1 MLRSLYIQNYALIEK
16 LDISFSSG
24 FSVITGETG
33 AGKSIILGAIG
44 LLLGQR
50 ADVKAIRVGASK
62 CIIEARFDISAY
74 GMQPFFEEN
83 ELEYEEE
90 CILRREVSASGKSRA
105 FINDTPASL
114 AQMKELGEQLID
126 VHSQH
131 QNLLL
136 NKEGFQLNVLDILSH
151 NEEALSAYQHIFGA
165 WKQAQQDLEA
175 LVARANQDKS
185 DEDYIR
191 FQLEQ
196 LEEAHLSAGE
206 QEELE
211 QEADT
216 LSHAE
221 EIKAGL
227 YRVGQTLYSDEGG
240 LLSGLKECLNT
251 MLGLQRVYPVAGELA
266 ERMES
271 TYIELKDI
279 SQEVSGKEDEIEF
292 NPERLDEVNER
303 LNLIYTLQQKHRVS
317 TVGELLALTDEYAA
331 KLSAITSSDE
341 HIEELK
347 ARCDALYNKVKKQAA
362 VLTKARTAAAR
373 EVEKQMAARL
383 VPLGM
388 PNVRFQV
395 EIGARKEPG
404 IHGAD
409 TVNFLFSANKNGALQ
424 SVSSVASGGEIA
436 RVMLS
441 IKAMIAGAVKLP
453 TIVFDEIDTGV
464 SGEIADRMADIMQ
477 EMGEQDRQVISI
489 THLPQIAAR
498 GCAHYKVYKQ
508 DNETETNSHIRRLT
522 DDERVE
528 EIAHML
534 SGAKLTEAAL
544 NNARALL
551 EVSNSKYPYMVD
563 NSEMIFGVRAVI
575 EAIQAGKE
583 IDKILVKK
591 DIQSDLSK
599 ELFAVLKGTLIPVQ
613 RVPVERINRVTR
625 KNHQGVIAFISSVTY
640 QKTEDLVP
648 FLFEQGKNPLFV
660 MLDGITDVRNFG
672 AIARTCEC
680 AAVDAVIIPA
690 RNSVSVN
697 ADAMKTSAGALHTLP
712 VCREHSLKETLQFLK
727 NSGFHIVAA
736 TEKGDYD
743 YTKADYTGPMCIIM
757 GAEDKGVS
765 YDNLALCDEWVKIP
779 MLGTIE
785 SLNVSVAAGILIYEA
800 VKQRTN

>member
-16 LDISFSSG
+16 LDISFGAG

-50 ADVKAIRVGASK
+50 AEVKAIRQGASK
-62 CIIEARFDISAY
+62 CVIEARFDISAY
-74 GMQPFFEEN
+74 GMEPFFEDN

-90 CILRREVSASGKSRA
+90 CILRREVYASGKSRA

-114 AQMKELGEQLID
+114 VQMKELGEQLID

-151 NEEALSAYQHIFGA
+151 NDEQLSAYQSLYRE
-165 WKQAQQDLEA
+165 WKQAQQDLAE
-175 LVARANQDKS
+175 LIARAEQNKA

-196 LEEAHLSAGE
+196 LEEANLSAGE

-211 QEADT
+211 QETDT

-227 YRVGQTLYSDEGG
+227 FRVGQLLTSDEGG
-240 LLSGLKECLNT
+240 LLAGLKESLNT
-251 MLGLQRVYPVAGELA
+251 MLGLQKVYSPATELA
-266 ERMES
+266 ERLES
-271 TYIELKDI
+271 TYIELKDV
-279 SQEVSGKEDEIEF
+279 SQEVSSQEEDVEF
-292 NPERLDEVNER
+292 NPERLEEVNDR
-303 LNLIYTLQQKHRVS
+303 LNLIYTLQQKHRVT
-317 TVGELLALTDEYAA
+317 TVEELLALTEEYAA
-331 KLSAITSSDE
+331 KLAAITSYDE
-341 HIEELK
+341 RIGELTTL
-347 ARCDALYNKVKKQAA
+347 CDTLYNKVKKQAA
-362 VLTKARTAAAR
+362 VLTKARAGAAR
-373 EVEKQMAARL
+373 EVEKQMASRL

-395 EIGARKEPG
+395 EMGMRKEPG
-404 IHGAD
+404 VHGED

-424 SVSSVASGGEIA
+424 SISSVASGGEIA

-508 DNETETNSHIRRLT
+508 DNETETNSHIRRLA
-522 DDERVE
+522 DEERVE

-534 SGAKLTEAAL
+534 SGATLTEAAL
-544 NNARALL
+544 NNAKALL
-551 EVSNSKYPYMVD
+551 
-563 NSEMIFGVRAVI
+563 
-575 EAIQAGKE
+575 
-583 IDKILVKK
+583 
-591 DIQSDLSK
+591 
-599 ELFAVLKGTLIPVQ
+599 
-613 RVPVERINRVTR
+613 
-625 KNHQGVIAFISSVTY
+625 
-640 QKTEDLVP
+640 
-648 FLFEQGKNPLFV
+648 
-660 MLDGITDVRNFG
+660 GIKR
-672 AIARTCEC
+672 
-680 AAVDAVIIPA
+680 
-690 RNSVSVN
+690 
-697 ADAMKTSAGALHTLP
+697 
-712 VCREHSLKETLQFLK
+712 
-727 NSGFHIVAA
+727 
-736 TEKGDYD
+736 
-743 YTKADYTGPMCIIM
+743 
-757 GAEDKGVS
+757 
-765 YDNLALCDEWVKIP
+765 
-779 MLGTIE
+779 
-785 SLNVSVAAGILIYEA
+785 
-800 VKQRTN
+800 

>member
-16 LDISFSSG
+16 LDIGFGAG

-44 LLLGQR
+44 LMLGQR
-50 ADVKAIRVGASK
+50 ADVKAIRQGASK
-62 CIIEARFDISAY
+62 CVIEARFDISAY
-74 GMQPFFEEN
+74 GMRPFFEEN

-90 CILRREVSASGKSRA
+90 CILRREVYASGKSRA

-114 AQMKELGEQLID
+114 VQMKELGEQLID

-151 NEEALSAYQHIFGA
+151 NDEQLFAYQSLYKE
-165 WKQAQQDLEA
+165 WKQAQQDLEE
-175 LVARANQDKS
+175 LIARAEQNKA

-196 LEEAHLSAGE
+196 LTEANLVAGE

-227 YRVGQTLYSDEGG
+227 FRAGQLLSSDEGG
-240 LLSGLKECLNT
+240 LLASLKESLNT
-251 MLGLQRVYPVAGELA
+251 MLGLQKVYSPAAELA
-266 ERMES
+266 ERLES
-271 TYIELKDI
+271 TYIELKDV
-279 SQEVSGKEDEIEF
+279 SQELSSQEEDVEF
-292 NPERLDEVNER
+292 NPDRLEEVNDR
-303 LNLIYTLQQKHRVS
+303 LNLVYTLQQKHRVT
-317 TVGELLALTDEYAA
+317 TVGELLALAEEYSA
-331 KLSAITSSDE
+331 KLAAITSYDE
-341 HIEELK
+341 RIAELTML
-347 ARCDALYNKVKKQAA
+347 CDTLYNKVKRQAA
-362 VLTKARTAAAR
+362 VLTKARSKAAR
-373 EVEKQMAARL
+373 EVEKQMESRL

-395 EIGARKEPG
+395 EMGIRKEPG
-404 IHGAD
+404 VHGED

-424 SVSSVASGGEIA
+424 NISSVASGGEIA

-508 DNETETNSHIRRLT
+508 DNETETNSHIRRLA
-522 DDERVE
+522 DEERVE

-534 SGAKLTEAAL
+534 SGATLTEAAL
-544 NNARALL
+544 NNA
-551 EVSNSKYPYMVD
+551 K
-563 NSEMIFGVRAVI
+563 
-575 EAIQAGKE
+575 
-583 IDKILVKK
+583 
-591 DIQSDLSK
+591 
-599 ELFAVLKGTLIPVQ
+599 VL
-613 RVPVERINRVTR
+613 
-625 KNHQGVIAFISSVTY
+625 
-640 QKTEDLVP
+640 
-648 FLFEQGKNPLFV
+648 
-660 MLDGITDVRNFG
+660 
-672 AIARTCEC
+672 
-680 AAVDAVIIPA
+680 
-690 RNSVSVN
+690 
-697 ADAMKTSAGALHTLP
+697 
-712 VCREHSLKETLQFLK
+712 
-727 NSGFHIVAA
+727 
-736 TEKGDYD
+736 
-743 YTKADYTGPMCIIM
+743 
-757 GAEDKGVS
+757 
-765 YDNLALCDEWVKIP
+765 
-779 MLGTIE
+779 LGT
-785 SLNVSVAAGILIYEA
+785 G
-800 VKQRTN
+800 R